1 MDTKKLIQLNELL
14 KEYCDEKIDVKYCG
28 AYSYVVSAVSSVM
41 SEVRKNLAAAGA
53 STEAVVSAD
62 ADMQELLD
70 TIESAV
76 TLSGY
81 EILDGHGN
89 TLTARCDKTD
99 TDYLITVEELAS

>member
-1 MDTKKLIQLNELL
+1 MDAKKLIQLNELL
-14 KEYCDEKIDVKYCG
+14 KEYCDERIDAKYCG
-28 AYSYVVSAVSSVM
+28 VYSYVVSSVSSVM
-41 SEVRKNLAAAGA
+41 SEVRKSLAAAGA
-53 STEAVVSAD
+53 STKAVVSVD

>member
-1 MDTKKLIQLNELL
+1 MDAKKLIQLNELL
-14 KEYCDEKIDVKYCG
+14 KEYRDEKIHAKDCG
-28 AYSYVVSAVSSVM
+28 VYSYTVSAVSSVV
-41 SEVRKNLAAAGA
+41 SEVQKSLAAADA
-53 STEAVVSAD
+53 STEAVVSID

>member
-1 MDTKKLIQLNELL
+1 MDTKKLLQLNELL
-14 KEYCDEKIDVKYCG
+14 KEYRDEKIHAKDCG
-28 AYSYVVSAVSSVM
+28 VYSYVVSSVSSVM
-41 SEVRKNLAAAGA
+41 SEVQKNLADTGTAAETTA
-53 STEAVVSAD
+53 SVD

-81 EILDGHGN
+81 EIIDGHGN

-99 TDYLITVEELAS
+99 TDYLITVETLAS